1 VVRRRES
8 DLHDD
13 VRTDGRPRSAKI
25 ARTGGEE
32 RSMSSARMRSSAAA
46 QGERGEA
53 GGVGEK

>member
-1 VVRRRES
+1 MVRRRES
-8 DLHDD
+8 DPHDD
-13 VRTDGRPRSAKI
+13 VRADGQPRSARI

-32 RSMSSARMRSSAAA
+32 RSMSSVRMRSSAAA